1 MTAPQ
6 NKSGRTHTQ
15 AATQWRAR
23 GSDWLIKIV
32 LPIGWIALLTGMFWI
47 GDRPYYHKLFYSLL
61 AAPTLLAL
69 LGAPRLLMPL
79 LRSPMVI
86 VFLLF
91 SAYTLTTLLWSST
104 DDPFSSL
111 GKRPVYVLFLFF
123 SAGLLAM
130 KAPSRL
136 QTSIKI
142 SAVIASLAGA
152 TYLVLFLQGGAAG
165 RLAGYGALYNPL
177 LSSHVF
183 GFFMA
188 YWAAYWFFQ
197 KNTFDPLSLI
207 SLCILGAL
215 ILATGSRTP
224 LVAVGACLLWL
235 AIANWNRRSLVVL
248 VSAGLA
254 GALLLVFYSDT
265 LISRGVSYRPEIWA
279 NAWQQILEAPWLG
292 HGYDAPMKI
301 WISGSDFAMADP
313 HNMWLAVLYYCGV
326 IGLVLWVTLYA
337 VAFRFAWQHRQQ
349 PWVMIS
355 SALLVFGLAASMTEG
370 GSFLSRPKEHWFLI
384 WIPMSLM
391 VATELI
397 DRCKRTSELPEAT

>member
-1 MTAPQ
+1 MTAMQ
-6 NKSGRTHTQ
+6 NKSGLTHGSTS
-15 AATQWRAR
+15 AEWWTR

-61 AAPTLLAL
+61 AAPALLAL
-69 LGAPRLLMPL
+69 IAGRGLLKPL
-79 LRSPMVI
+79 LRSPIVI

-136 QTSIKI
+136 QTSVKI
-142 SAVIASLAGA
+142 SAVMASLAGA
-152 TYLVLFLQGGAAG
+152 TFLVLFLHAGATG
-165 RLAGYGALYNPL
+165 RFAGYGALYNPL

-188 YWAAYWFFQ
+188 YWAAYWFLQ
-197 KNTFDPLSLI
+197 KNIFDPLSLI
-207 SLCILGAL
+207 SLFILAAL

-224 LVAVGACLLWL
+224 LVAVGSCLLWL
-235 AIANWNRRSLVVL
+235 SIANWNRRSLVVL
-248 VSAGLA
+248 VTAVFT
-254 GALLLVFYSDT
+254 GALLLALYPDI
-265 LISRGVSYRPEIWA
+265 LIGRGVSFRPEIWA
-279 NAWQQILEAPWLG
+279 KAWQQILEAPWLG

-301 WISGSDFAMADP
+301 WISAHDYAMADP
-313 HNMWLAVLYYCGV
+313 HNVWLAVLYYCGA
-326 IGLVLWVTLYA
+326 IGLVLWVTLYV
-337 VAFRFAWQHRQQ
+337 VAFRFAWRHREQ

-384 WIPMSLM
+384 WIPMALM
-391 VATELI
+391 VSAELI
-397 DRCKRTSELPEAT
+397 DRFKSTSK